1 MELAQIIIVGIVII
15 LVTLLIMK
23 LIEQVNNYLQ
33 IKTVDNIVIAGKHQV
48 EYSGALL
55 SNIRELV
62 AEIAVLEFNQFRDN
76 HDMEKITL
84 ANIRGIAKEV
94 AEKSIKGLN
103 LDSVNYINLLYTREF
118 IESYIIKSS
127 MEIVKGCLERTLNP
141 VD

>member
-1 MELAQIIIVGIVII
+1 MELAQIIIVGIVIL

-55 SNIRELV
+55 SNIREL
-62 AEIAVLEFNQFRDN
+62 DN

-84 ANIRGIAKEV
+84 ANIKSIAKEV